1 MASEVDIC
9 NLALSHLGD
18 EATVASIS
26 PPEGSAQS
34 AHCARF
40 YPMARDTVL
49 ESHDWSFATKRITL
63 AETGTAPGNWLYSY
77 SLPAD
82 CLRPIAVLAP
92 GASNDN
98 SEDYIREGDYI
109 YCNTATATLR
119 YVAFITDTT
128 KFTPALVNAISFL
141 LALYLNGP
149 ITKGEKVLEQK
160 CQGMFGAWLAM
171 AKNADSN
178 AQQVTSDYKA
188 SWMVNR

>member
-40 YPMARDTVL
+40 YPMARDAVL
-49 ESHDWSFATKRITL
+49 EAHDWSFATRRVAL
-63 AETGTAPGNWLYSY
+63 AATGTPPGNWQYSY
-77 SLPAD
+77 AIPAD
-82 CLRPIAVLAP
+82 CVRTIAVLAD

-119 YVAFITDTT
+119 YVALITDTT
-128 KFTPALVNAISFL
+128 KFSPNVVNAISWL

-149 ITKGEKVLEQK
+149 ITKGEKSLEQK
-160 CQGMFGAWLAM
+160 CQTMYVAWLGM
-171 AKNADSN
+171 AQKADSN
-178 AQQVTSDYKA
+178 AQQVTSDYKPA
-188 SWMVNR
+188 WMANR